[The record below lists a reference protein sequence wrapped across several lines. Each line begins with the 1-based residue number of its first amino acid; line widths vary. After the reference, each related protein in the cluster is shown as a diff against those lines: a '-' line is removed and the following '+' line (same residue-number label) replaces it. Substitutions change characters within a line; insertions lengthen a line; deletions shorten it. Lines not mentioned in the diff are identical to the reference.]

1 MSIVTGFVIE
11 AKASGVIPGQDL
23 GISLQAM
30 LAWMENQGNLS
41 EEKQQEWLL
50 ELTGLKI
57 GVGTNGATNRRL
69 AQSLAIPIQELWQ
82 WAQQQQHLHVDETPW
97 GVAGVKEWLWTVAG
111 AKFSGVPC
119 RRYPRAGGTLTN
131 YGFRICWSAQFR

>member
-1 MSIVTGFVIE
+1 
-11 AKASGVIPGQDL
+11 
-23 GISLQAM
+23 M

-69 AQSLAIPIQELWQ
+69 AQSVAIPIQELWQ
-82 WAQQQQHLHVDETPW
+82 WAQQQQHLHLDETRW
-97 GVAGVKEWLWTVAG
+97 RVAGVKRLRGSCREQGTADHRNSGQELTQSDAEVRPVANLI
-111 AKFSGVPC
+111 
-119 RRYPRAGGTLTN
+119 RRL
-131 YGFRICWSAQFR
+131 